1 MDGEKKYGKNC
12 NSICNYCNYC
22 CYLSIAT
29 SMPVSIYFFLV
40 NYLKSF
46 YIESYRY
53 GDARR

>member
-12 NSICNYCNYC
+12 NSLCNYCNYC

-29 SMPVSIYFFLV
+29 SVPVIIYFFLV

-53 GDARR
+53 GDAQR